1 MQQIED
7 LALMKCVILANRSSS
22 HFLSHAVR
30 KGVRV
35 HDSAGSSRPAS
46 CSDNRTIPC
55 REDWGAEPC
64 FVPQSEPQNG
74 LPTYISIP
82 LLTRT
87 VGPQLSTLVSLS
99 LVSQW

>member
-35 HDSAGSSRPAS
+35 PDSAGSSRPAS

-55 REDWGAEPC
+55 RE
-64 FVPQSEPQNG
+64 EPQNG
-74 LPTYISIP
+74 LSTYISIP
-82 LLTRT
+82 LSTRT

-99 LVSQW
+99 LVLQW